1 MRQILLAK
9 KDSFTN
15 SEKTFSTY
23 SSSATLTVETEEPLS
38 LEGRWIK
45 DSSGRTILLRGI
57 NLSGSSKQ
65 PCHPQKIP
73 SHKEDFFEHRNV
85 SFVDRPFPLS
95 EADQHFARLKH
106 WGFNFLRFIV
116 TWEALEHKG
125 PGIYDEEFIEF
136 TIKIIKKA
144 KEFSGGSGAPGW
156 TLEVAGLNMK
166 NFVATEAAIVHN
178 SYKDPA
184 NYPKM
189 VWSTNYYK
197 LATATMFTLFY
208 SGKIFAPKCIVDGI
222 NIQDYLQNHFCNAYK
237 RLAEKICDAKLN
249 DTVVVGYDTQNE
261 PSWGLATTKDLNK
274 IPKWQEYR
282 KGVTPSFFQSMLLGE
297 GIPCKIDIWDLLWY
311 GFSKIDDIYIDP
323 KGKKA
328 WLEKEPEG
336 NDPWKKSSDYPKGC
350 IWAAHGVWD
359 KQSKELLKPGY
370 FNTNPLTGE
379 ELDWYE
385 ECFKPFVQKY
395 SSTIRSVHTH
405 AIIFI
410 QPPVLE
416 LPPKW
421 NQSNNDSMERIIY
434 SPHWYDGLTLTQKH
448 FNWWNLDYL
457 GVKRGKYFGYLP
469 ALRIGTPAIKKNFAD
484 QLGVIKEE
492 AKEYLGEIGIPYD
505 LDNGEASRTG
515 DYSQQIKA
523 MDANISA
530 LEANLLNYTIWN
542 YCSDNNFQWG
552 DQWNGEDLSIYSL
565 GNEQN
570 QDDDI
575 ELPNNCLNSM
585 EPSKK
590 MNIKDLNKGGRAL
603 QGLLRPFPMKTYGE
617 PVSLE
622 FNPWAKIF
630 KYVYR
635 NLSASAPPGFPTE
648 IYLPTYHFGGILNV
662 DFTVKTTSGLF
673 IWDKDEQKICYW
685 HQIKKDIIIDD
696 GEKFKTIIN
705 VTNCDEG
712 LHTIIIEVINGDG
725 EDGWRKYC

>member
-1 MRQILLAK
+1 
-9 KDSFTN
+9 
-15 SEKTFSTY
+15 
-23 SSSATLTVETEEPLS
+23 
-38 LEGRWIK
+38 
-45 DSSGRTILLRGI
+45 
-57 NLSGSSKQ
+57 
-65 PCHPQKIP
+65 
-73 SHKEDFFEHRNV
+73 
-85 SFVDRPFPLS
+85 
-95 EADQHFARLKH
+95 
-106 WGFNFLRFIV
+106 
-116 TWEALEHKG
+116 
-125 PGIYDEEFIEF
+125 
-136 TIKIIKKA
+136 
-144 KEFSGGSGAPGW
+144 
-156 TLEVAGLNMK
+156 
-166 NFVATEAAIVHN
+166 
-178 SYKDPA
+178 
-184 NYPKM
+184 
-189 VWSTNYYK
+189 
-197 LATATMFTLFY
+197 
-208 SGKIFAPKCIVDGI
+208 
-222 NIQDYLQNHFCNAYK
+222 
-237 RLAEKICDAKLN
+237 
-249 DTVVVGYDTQNE
+249 
-261 PSWGLATTKDLNK
+261 
-274 IPKWQEYR
+274 
-282 KGVTPSFFQSMLLGE
+282 
-297 GIPCKIDIWDLLWY
+297 
-311 GFSKIDDIYIDP
+311 
-323 KGKKA
+323 
-328 WLEKEPEG
+328 
-336 NDPWKKSSDYPKGC
+336 
-350 IWAAHGVWD
+350 
-359 KQSKELLKPGY
+359 
-370 FNTNPLTGE
+370 
-379 ELDWYE
+379 
-385 ECFKPFVQKY
+385 
-395 SSTIRSVHTH
+395 
-405 AIIFI
+405 
-410 QPPVLE
+410 
-416 LPPKW
+416 
-421 NQSNNDSMERIIY
+421 
-434 SPHWYDGLTLTQKH
+434 
-448 FNWWNLDYL
+448 
-457 GVKRGKYFGYLP
+457 KRGKYFGYLP

-705 VTNCDEG
+705 VTR